1 MTVRHMRIFC
11 AVCEN
16 DCSTTKAAA
25 QLNMSQP
32 AVSLAVKELENYY
45 EVRLF
50 DRIGR
55 RLSITSAG
63 EIFLRYARRIL
74 ALFSGVEREMRDW
87 NRFGKLRIGASLTI
101 GGQLLPRYV
110 GLFKKCHPEAEID
123 VLVAPSSE
131 LEQKVLDNELDF
143 ALVEGTM
150 YAPAIVCA
158 ADGMYRQGQIIDL
171 EELQKHILL
180 LRNKGSGPREIFERA
195 CREKGFVPTAGWE
208 SISTSALLNAAS
220 QGLGLAVLPY
230 RLVEQQVQEGR
241 VVTVQVAGL
250 DLRREFSIIKHKD
263 KDLTASAEAFI
274 QLCRDCEAEI
284 PLPAGQLVY

>member
-150 YAPAIVCA
+150 LCSSHCLHTLYDRFPGHCLCGGRNVSPG
-158 ADGMYRQGQIIDL
+158 AD
-171 EELQKHILL
+171 H
-180 LRNKGSGPREIFERA
+180 
-195 CREKGFVPTAGWE
+195 
-208 SISTSALLNAAS
+208 
-220 QGLGLAVLPY
+220 
-230 RLVEQQVQEGR
+230 
-241 VVTVQVAGL
+241 
-250 DLRREFSIIKHKD
+250 
-263 KDLTASAEAFI
+263 
-274 QLCRDCEAEI
+274 
-284 PLPAGQLVY
+284 